1 MSLVYHISDL
11 HMGHKNILNFAGA
24 DREGTCVNTHDKWII
39 RQWNSVVRKRDTVFV
54 HGDVAMTK
62 AGLFACRQL
71 NGNKKLLMGN
81 HDNYSI
87 DEYLYTGGFS
97 EILPGLERYKGTW
110 LSHCPIHPDELR
122 GKINIHGHVHQ
133 NSIML
138 GRKLD
143 SRYRNVCVE
152 MSYGVPQLFSAL
164 K

>member
-11 HMGHKNILNFAGA
+11 HMGHKNILSFAGS
-24 DREGTCVNTHDKWII
+24 DRGGECVGTHDRWII
-39 RQWNSVVRKRDTVFV
+39 KQWNSVIRKRDTVFV

-62 AGLFACRQL
+62 EGLYACKKL
-71 NGNKKLLMGN
+71 NGTKKLIMGN
-81 HDNYSI
+81 HDEFKI

-97 EILPGLERYKGTW
+97 EILPSLMRYKGTW

-133 NSIML
+133 QSIML

-143 SRYRNVCVE
+143 PRYRNVCVE
-152 MSYGVPQLFSAL
+152 QCYGVPILHAAL
-164 K
+164 R